1 MPEKGLIFLKLQS
14 QSDDR
19 FFLALK
25 NDYKR
30 KIAFTHKLMTGIS
43 PLSDKRFSTIRLI
56 WA

>member
-14 QSDDR
+14 RSDDR

-30 KIAFTHKLMTGIS
+30 KIAFTHKVMTGSS
-43 PLSDKRFSTIRLI
+43 PLLDKRISTIRLI
-56 WA
+56 WD